1 MLERRESQAHTEYH
15 ILVFVGH
22 RPARGHAG
30 AQAPFAAFVAAHV
43 AQEGRVGHAAPL
55 PLGERA
61 PPNGLRFG
69 TSSDVLPEAFE
80 LLEIPRV
87 DQFVIPKRGC
97 QLSLHAYGYFTVG
110 FSMKRNV

>member
-1 MLERRESQAHTEYH
+1 MLERGEPQAHTKRH

-22 RPARGHAG
+22 RPARRHAG
-30 AQAPFAAFVAAHV
+30 AQAPLAAFVAAHI

-61 PPNGLRFG
+61 PPDGLRFG
-69 TSSDVLPEAFE
+69 TAGNVLPEAFE
-80 LLEIPRV
+80 LLEIARI
-87 DQFVIPKRGC
+87 DQFVIPERGC